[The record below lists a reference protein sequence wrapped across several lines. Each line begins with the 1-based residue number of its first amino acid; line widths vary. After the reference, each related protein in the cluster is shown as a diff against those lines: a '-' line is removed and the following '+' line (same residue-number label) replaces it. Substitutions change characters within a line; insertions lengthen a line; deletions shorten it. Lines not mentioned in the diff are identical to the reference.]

1 MKCQAIVTLVLFS
14 LVYVSARTLPFPID
28 IHPDYPPIDPN
39 PVLVDPVPVDPVLVD
54 PVPVDPVLGD
64 PVPIDPVL
72 VDPVPP
78 MKWKPLDPIICIFPS
93 PF

>member
-14 LVYVSARTLPFPID
+14 LVYVSA
-28 IHPDYPPIDPN
+28 N